1 VEVDHALVIEM
12 LPEKPMARPRR
23 WTVMKKGIIPHG
35 FVHSLCLE
43 MRGFMVNES
52 DSAKKGD
59 FA

>member
-1 VEVDHALVIEM
+1 MEVDHALVIEM
-12 LPEKPMARPRR
+12 LPEKPRARITA
-23 WTVMKKGIIPHG
+23 WEGYEGSIVAHG